1 MLKVRS
7 FDSLTRHA
15 SNQTLDTILT
25 AATDEELAKYM
36 AGRAKMNPGMV
47 WDGYLKPML
56 EAMDKAT
63 RDEVL
68 SNMAE
73 YQPSIEAGSMEEGP
87 NESLASTGDEKEDE
101 EKNPN
106 GSIGKG
112 KPHST
117 GDAMRKWRGQD
128 HERIE
133 AMTKA
138 NELFWK
144 K

>member
-1 MLKVRS
+1 MSNVVRVKS

-15 SNQTLDTILT
+15 SRQTLDTILT

-36 AGRAKMNPGMV
+36 AGRAKMNPGKV
-47 WDGYLKPML
+47 WDGYFKPML
-56 EAMDKAT
+56 EAMDKVA

-68 SNMAE
+68 SNLSD
-73 YQPSIEAGSMEEGP
+73 Y
-87 NESLASTGDEKEDE
+87 ESDTETKGLTFGGENDDEKEE
-101 EKNPN
+101 EKNPD

-128 HERIE
+128 HNRIAAMQE
-133 AMTKA
+133 ANAK
-138 NELFWK
+138 FWEK
-144 K
+144 